1 MRFGLCLT
9 RIGWLTCALVSGIAF
24 AGPACNKQPVQ
35 TQSIE
40 AIGRDM
46 IVNGVPTSVVG
57 IQAAGTPHDV
67 SNEFRE
73 FWTREGVQIKAQVSP
88 SGMLLSALDSPCLY
102 VLSIPPQPD
111 GARTRGLMSVIR
123 LGGDPVSHQVPD
135 DAIPLPEDGKTISD
149 VESRDPGQSGRTW
162 MIEMLGS
169 ARWNAQQYRSRLTAQ
184 GWSSVGLQPTYRL
197 ESGQS
202 LPETAFAM
210 QHRSDSLDAS
220 FSDRDGKT
228 VAVINAT
235 RNR

>member
-1 MRFGLCLT
+1 MKFGFWLART
-9 RIGWLTCALVSGIAF
+9 GWLACAVGPGMAL

-35 TQSIE
+35 TQSIQ

-46 IVNGVPTSVVG
+46 IVDGVPTSIVG
-57 IQAAGTPHDV
+57 IQAAGTPDDV
-67 SNEFRE
+67 SKEFRE
-73 FWTREGVQIKAQVSP
+73 FWTREGVQTKAQSSP
-88 SGMLLSALDSPCLY
+88 SGWLLSALDDQCLY

-123 LGGDPVSHQVPD
+123 LGSNPANHLVPD
-135 DAIPLPEDGKTISD
+135 DAVPLPEGGKTISD

-162 MIEMLGS
+162 MIEMPGN
-169 ARWNAQQYRSRLTAQ
+169 ARWNAQQYRSLLTAR

-197 ESGQS
+197 EGGQS
-202 LPETAFAM
+202 ISGTAFAM
-210 QHRSDSLDAS
+210 QHQGDSLDAS
-220 FSDRDGKT
+220 FSDRDGRT